1 MTAWRW
7 YAGLGLGAVILGG
20 FLPVI
25 PRQILYS
32 LVGASTVV
40 AVSVGVRRHR
50 PADRRTWWLF
60 GAGLTCSVLG
70 AGAWAVEYTLTGAVG
85 FPSVKDALFLAAYPF
100 FGGGLVSW
108 VRRDPR
114 RPRWERLIDSGIVA
128 SGVAALSWTFIV
140 YPMLSSDRF
149 DGAAQDQPPDVRG
162 DRSPAGRGGDPDGV
176 HEQRPQHRVPAHL
189 RGGGDAHHRRHRL
202 LRRPSPGPATRRA
215 TASPRRCT
223 CSRTPCSAP
232 ARCTRRWP
240 RPPGASNARSR

>member
-70 AGAWAVEYTLTGAVG
+70 AGAWAVEYALTGAVG

-100 FGGGLVSW
+100 LGGGLVSW

-140 YPMLSSDRF
+140 HPMLSSDRF
-149 DGAAQDQPPDVRG
+149 DGPHKTSHLLYAAIDLLLVVVATRMAFTSSVRNT
-162 DRSPAGRGGDPDGV
+162 A
-176 HEQRPQHRVPAHL
+176 HRLVCVAA
-189 RGGGDAHHRRHRL
+189 GDADRRRHRL
-202 LRRPSPGPATRRA
+202 LRRRSPGPATRGA

-223 CSRTPCSAP
+223 CARTRCWAP

-240 RPPGASNARSR
+240 RPPAGSNARSR